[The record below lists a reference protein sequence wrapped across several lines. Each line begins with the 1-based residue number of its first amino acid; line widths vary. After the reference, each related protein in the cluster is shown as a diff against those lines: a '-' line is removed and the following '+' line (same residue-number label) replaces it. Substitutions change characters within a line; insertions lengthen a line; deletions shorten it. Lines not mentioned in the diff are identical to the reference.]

1 MLVQLE
7 RGVKPTPLFAII
19 PLMSELTDFI
29 EGRNPVVEALRAGRP
44 INRVMLSK
52 NVQRHSTIAEIL
64 RRAREQGIP
73 VEHVDD
79 LALRKYSAS
88 GSTQGVIALTAA
100 KEYVSLE
107 DLLGIS
113 RGKKEDAL
121 YCVLDGIED
130 PQNLGAIL
138 RTADATGFHGAIVRA
153 RRAVGLTSAV
163 ARASAGALEYVPVAR
178 VANIAQSL
186 EMLKKENVWAIGI
199 DMRGDRDYT
208 AVDYRMPVAIVV
220 GGEGTG
226 VSELVR
232 KRCDILARIP
242 MKGHVS
248 SLNASVAAALVM
260 YEAFRQRN
268 RQS

>member
-1 MLVQLE
+1 MV
-7 RGVKPTPLFAII
+7 FAII
-19 PLMSELTDFI
+19 ALMSEQRDSI
-29 EGRNPVVEALRAGRP
+29 EGRNPVLEALRVGRP
-44 INRVMLSK
+44 INRVMLSR

-64 RRAREQGIP
+64 RRCREQGIP
-73 VEHVDD
+73 IEYVEDQ
-79 LALRKYSAS
+79 ALKKFSATGTS
-88 GSTQGVIALTAA
+88 QGVIALAAA
-100 KEYVSLE
+100 KEYVSLD
-107 DLLGIS
+107 DLRQITRS
-113 RGKKEDAL
+113 KKEAAL

-138 RTADATGFHGAIVRA
+138 RTADAAGFHGVIVRM
-153 RRAVGLTSAV
+153 RRAVGLTPAV
-163 ARASAGALEYVPVAR
+163 ARVSAGAIEYVPVAR

-186 EMLKKENVWAIGI
+186 EALKKKNVWVLGI
-199 DMRGDRDYT
+199 DMRGGQDYD
-208 AVDYRMPVAIVV
+208 AVDYRMPVAIVI

-260 YEAFRQRN
+260 YEAFKQRSRQA
-268 RQS
+268 